1 MATVTTPE
9 PVRPQ
14 AAKATIGPWGFGG
27 FAVTS
32 FGGPLA
38 LAGLIAPA
46 VVADAGANA
55 GIVTVAAAVVFGA
68 PLAIW
73 LDYSR
78 TVHGS
83 GGLYDYVKA
92 AAGQRVALLQA
103 AIWTFSYLL
112 YVAYTTVQIVY
123 DLLPSVLPGER
134 QYQTA
139 LALLIPALL
148 AVVVIAGTR
157 TWLIAAGLIG
167 FGQLALALILG
178 GVTVAHLSPLVSG
191 VSAHEPVDGL
201 LKPIGMSSLFYIC
214 GSLPL
219 FLGGELARP
228 SATIRRGLLA
238 AFGATVFVVLLAVA
252 PLAGSPD
259 LLGAPV
265 PGVAVAERFVGSG
278 LGPRHRHRHRVQHCW
293 GDARRVRGTDTSGAR
308 NRRLAAASGERRDRR
323 PDDGR
328 GRGQSDRPRR
338 LLHDAAA
345 AFAGGTVAQPTDR
358 VPRLSALCPPP
369 RTLAAGGSHAGG
381 DRECP
386 GGVRVVYDDRAAR
399 VLRRAQPPRG
409 MVVTTPDV
417 QWC

>member
-1 MATVTTPE
+1 MATATTPE
-9 PVRPQ
+9 PVRPR
-14 AAKATIGPWGFGG
+14 ATRATIGPWGFGG

-139 LALLIPALL
+139 LTLLIPAVL

-201 LKPIGMSSLFYIC
+201 LKPIGQSSLFYIC

-228 SATIRRGLLA
+228 AVTIRRGLLA

-259 LLGAPV
+259 LLSAPV

-278 LGPRHRHRHRVQHCW
+278 LAHAIGIGIAFSTAGVML
-293 GDARRVRGTDTSGAR
+293 AEYVALT
-308 NRRLAAASGERRDRR
+308 RLARAIAGW
-323 PDDGR
+323 
-328 GRGQSDRPRR
+328 RPRPVSVAIGV
-338 LLHDAAA
+338 LMMVAAA
-345 AFAGGTVAQPTDR
+345 VSLIDPDGFYTTLLRPSLVALWLSQLIVFLVYPRFARHHGRSLPAAVTLA
-358 VPRLSALCPPP
+358 LIASAL
-369 RTLAAGGSHAGG
+369 AGYGLYTTI
-381 DRECP
+381 
-386 GGVRVVYDDRAAR
+386 V
-399 VLRRAQPPRG
+399 QPAS
-409 MVVTTPDV
+409 
-417 QWC
+417 

>member
-1 MATVTTPE
+1 MATVTTRE
-9 PVRPQ
+9 PVRP
-14 AAKATIGPWGFGG
+14 ASAKAIGPWGFGG

-38 LAGLIAPA
+38 LAGLVAPA
-46 VVADAGANA
+46 VIEDAGANA
-55 GIVTVAAAVVFGA
+55 GIVTVAAAVVFLF

-83 GGLYDYVKA
+83 GGLYGFVRA

-123 DLLPSVLPGER
+123 ELLPDVLPGER

-148 AVVVIAGTR
+148 AIVVIAGTR
-157 TWLIAAGLIG
+157 TWLIAAGVIG
-167 FGQLALALILG
+167 GGQLVLALILG
-178 GVTVAHLSPLVSG
+178 GVTVSHLSPLVSG

-201 LKPIGMSSLFYIC
+201 LKPIAQSSLFYIC

-219 FLGGELARP
+219 FLGGEVARP
-228 SATIRRGLLA
+228 AVTIRRGLLA
-238 AFGATVFVVLLAVA
+238 AFGITVLVIVLAVA

-265 PGVAVAERFVGSG
+265 AGVAVASRFVGSG
-278 LGPRHRHRHRVQHCW
+278 LAHAIGIGIAFSIGGVML
-293 GDARRVRGTDTSGAR
+293 AEYVALT
-308 NRRLAAASGERRDRR
+308 RLARAVAGW
-323 PDDGR
+323 
-328 GRGQSDRPRR
+328 RPRPVSIVIGVMMMIGAAISLTDPDGFYDA
-338 LLHDAAA
+338 LLRPSLVALWLSQLIVFLVYPRFARSQGRSLPAAYTLA
-345 AFAGGTVAQPTDR
+345 VIA
-358 VPRLSALCPPP
+358 SAL
-369 RTLAAGGSHAGG
+369 AGYGLYTTI
-381 DRECP
+381 
-386 GGVRVVYDDRAAR
+386 V
-399 VLRRAQPPRG
+399 QPAS
-409 MVVTTPDV
+409 
-417 QWC
+417 

>member
-1 MATVTTPE
+1 MATTTTPE
-9 PVRPQ
+9 PVRPA

-27 FAVTS
+27 FAITS

-83 GGLYDYVKA
+83 GGLYDYVRA

-178 GVTVAHLSPLVSG
+178 GVTVAHLSPFVSG

-201 LKPIGMSSLFYIC
+201 LKPIGQSSLFYIC

-219 FLGGELARP
+219 FLGGEVARP
-228 SATIRRGLLA
+228 AVTIRRGLLA

-259 LLGAPV
+259 LLSAPV

-278 LGPRHRHRHRVQHCW
+278 LGHAIGIGIAFSTAGVIL
-293 GDARRVRGTDTSGAR
+293 AEYVALT
-308 NRRLAAASGERRDRR
+308 RLARAIAGWRPRPVSVAIGVLMMVAAAISLIDPDGFYTTLLR
-323 PDDGR
+323 PSLVALWLSQLIVFLVYPRFARQR
-328 GRGQSDRPRR
+328 GRSLP
-338 LLHDAAA
+338 AAVTLA
-345 AFAGGTVAQPTDR
+345 VIA
-358 VPRLSALCPPP
+358 SAL
-369 RTLAAGGSHAGG
+369 AGYGLYTTI
-381 DRECP
+381 
-386 GGVRVVYDDRAAR
+386 V
-399 VLRRAQPPRG
+399 QPAS
-409 MVVTTPDV
+409 
-417 QWC
+417 